1 MEMAFASPYRP
12 FGILGLSSTFDND
25 DKAMY
30 QFQAVAPDPSRVTK
44 AELQEMLQTLLRDR
58 FKLRSHRETRQ
69 LDGFLMV
76 VAKGGIKFKETL
88 LDEQTP
94 SLRPQDP
101 NAPPPVGDAT
111 QPVIRPSILK
121 GRYGMTQLAG
131 FVSSLMVNGR
141 ENFIPVLDK
150 TDLPGIYDITLRID
164 MISRPSSGDGQRGGS
179 GSRPLPATPIPSALE
194 QQLGLHLEPGK
205 VPMDFEVIDHIEKAT
220 EN

>member
-44 AELQEMLQTLLRDR
+44 AELQEMLQTMLRDR
-58 FKLRSHRETRQ
+58 FNLRSHRETRQ

-101 NAPPPVGDAT
+101 NAP
-111 QPVIRPSILK
+111 R
-121 GRYGMTQLAG
+121 
-131 FVSSLMVNGR
+131 
-141 ENFIPVLDK
+141 
-150 TDLPGIYDITLRID
+150 
-164 MISRPSSGDGQRGGS
+164 RGAMGHN
-179 GSRPLPATPIPSALE
+179 R
-194 QQLGLHLEPGK
+194 
-205 VPMDFEVIDHIEKAT
+205 
-220 EN
+220 